1 MFALALDIK
10 TEAACRSYEL
20 EVVEEIESG
29 TKRRRPA
36 LDHVRQQLNTSR
48 GAVLNCHRL
57 DRIMRGLRDT
67 LTQPGMVGS
76 WFAAIVR

>member
-10 TEAACRSYEL
+10 AEAACRGYEL
-20 EVVEEIESG
+20 EVVEEIDSG

-36 LDHVRQQLNTSR
+36 LDNVRQQLNTSR
-48 GAVLNCHRL
+48 AAVLMCHRL

-76 WFAAIVR
+76 WSAAMAM

>member
-10 TEAACRSYEL
+10 AEAACRGYEL
-20 EVVEEIESG
+20 EVVEEIDSG

-36 LDHVRQQLNTSR
+36 LDNVRQQLNTSR
-48 GAVLNCHRL
+48 AAVLMCHRL

-76 WFAAIVR
+76 WFATMVR